1 MTLVATPQAKPS
13 IDPKPLV
20 ELNPKPTKERSFWID
35 NLRMLSIL
43 LVVNMHA
50 CVTYSHVGGWYY
62 MSPKEPSLPQKLP
75 IALWQGHLQSFFMGL
90 LFFLAGYYSDR
101 SLAKK
106 GPIGFLKD
114 RAFRLGLPTLFYML
128 VIHPLMVWGLLI
140 PVAERPTFIDYYQHF
155 VLTGKFLSGSGPMWF
170 AFALLLFSIPFALL
184 AKPKNESAKGLTI
197 TPKTLWMLGIG
208 MAIGTFLVRLVYPIG
223 TDVLN
228 FQPCFFT
235 QYVVVFLLGSLVS
248 RRDALE
254 QIAKS
259 EISRK
264 AGIWALILGPLALI
278 AVTILGGPIP
288 EKGAP
293 LMFGGWHWQALGM
306 ALWEQCTGVGLGLG
320 ALALCYRKFNL
331 GSKAWKWLSDRSFG
345 VYLLHPPILVALALA
360 MKSINLG
367 VIPMALVLTAIGW
380 SLANVAASVAKKIPL
395 LRALV

>member
-1 MTLVATPQAKPS
+1 MTLVEKPQPTFDVQPLSEGK
-13 IDPKPLV
+13 PKP
-20 ELNPKPTKERSFWID
+20 PKERSYWID

-62 MSPKEPSLPQKLP
+62 MSPKEPSLLEKLP

-106 GPIGFLKD
+106 GPAGFLKD

-128 VIHPLMVWGLLI
+128 VIDPLMVWGFLI
-140 PVAERPTFIDYYQHF
+140 PAAERPAFLDFYQHF
-155 VLTGKFLSGSGPMWF
+155 VLSGKFLSASGPMWF
-170 AFALLLFSIPFALL
+170 AFALLLFSIPFAFL
-184 AKPKNESAKGLTI
+184 AKPKNESERGLTLA
-197 TPKTLWMLGIG
+197 PATLWKLGVG
-208 MAIGTFLVRLVYPIG
+208 MAIGSFLVRLVYPIG
-223 TDVLN
+223 TDFMN

-259 EISRK
+259 NLARK
-264 AGIWALILGPLALI
+264 AGILALILGPLALI
-278 AVTILGGPIP
+278 AVTVLGGPIP
-288 EKGAP
+288 EKAAP
-293 LMFGGWHWQALGM
+293 PMFGGWHWQALAM

-331 GSKAWKWLSDRSFG
+331 GGKAWKWLSDRSFG
-345 VYLLHPPILVALALA
+345 VYLLHPPILIALAIA
-360 MKSINLG
+360 MKSLNLG
-367 VIPMALVLTAIGW
+367 VIPMALVLTATGW
-380 SLANVAASVAKKIPL
+380 SLANVAASIAKKTPL